1 MSAASS
7 LKGEQGS
14 VRNNGAAEF
23 LHTFADTKNLRRP
36 SIRRIVRQI
45 KKHKHAIG
53 QHCAALVALRIE
65 LEEVEAYVE
74 GAHRSLQDAI
84 NELSHVE

>member
-1 MSAASS
+1 MTSPPAAGIA
-7 LKGEQGS
+7 LVHAIDGTT
-14 VRNNGAAEF
+14 R
-23 LHTFADTKNLRRP
+23 LRRP